1 MQPKNKSERTK
12 AFLNFILLFVVSIT
26 IILTTVFFSIQVPV
40 KEANALNKKMYQ
52 VDKERASTDNFF
64 YKMSEIIGML
74 DSVNNSNNP
83 ELLDIQITQKIGDLL
98 TKVNSDSSLMYN
110 KLLYEKIAASMIDL
124 QKTKASVR
132 KATKTDN
139 DVKMLQDNYDKL
151 QDKYNTMVSNYNKS
165 LDKP

>member
-12 AFLNFILLFVVSIT
+12 AFLNFILLFVVSIA

-40 KEANALNKKMYQ
+40 KQANNLSKKMYQ
-52 VDKERASTDNFF
+52 VEKERASTNNFF
-64 YKMSEIIGML
+64 FKMSEIIEML
-74 DSVNNSNNP
+74 DSINNSNNP

-98 TKVNSDSSLMYN
+98 TKVNSDSSLLYN

-132 KATKTDN
+132 KATKTEN
-139 DVKMLQDNYDKL
+139 DVKVLQDNYDKL

-165 LDKP
+165 LEK